1 MTSIIQ
7 ITDLLVIRGNKPIC
21 QVPALE
27 IQPNHKF
34 GIVGSNGSGKTTL
47 LRIIAGLEHDF
58 QGTLHCSLPQ
68 NKIGFVHQRPYLFK
82 GTVNENVRYGIR
94 SMATA
99 DRDALVQQ
107 MLASFEIQHL
117 ANRSCQQ
124 LSGGEQRRV
133 ALARS
138 LMRQPKL
145 LLIDEPFADLDD
157 EGIAATCNILGN
169 LTQTTIL
176 ISSPTT
182 IHPALAIDGEL
193 VLDSTA
199 FC

>member
-1 MTSIIQ
+1 MSAIIKV
-7 ITDLLVIRGNKPIC
+7 TDLQMIRGNKPIC

-27 IQPNHKF
+27 IQPHHKF
-34 GIVGSNGSGKTTL
+34 GIVGTNGSGKTTL

-58 QGTLHCSLPQ
+58 KGTMHCSLPQ
-68 NKIGFVHQRPYLFK
+68 NQIGFVHQHPYLFK
-82 GTVNENVRYGIR
+82 GTVNENVLYGIR
-94 SMATA
+94 SMTTD

-107 MLASFEIQHL
+107 MLESLKIQHL
-117 ANRSCQQ
+117 TNRSCQQ

-138 LMRQPKL
+138 LIRQPKL
-145 LLIDEPFADLDD
+145 LLLDEPFADLDD
-157 EGIAATCNILGN
+157 EGIETTCNILGN

-182 IHPALAIDGEL
+182 IHSALAIDGEL
-193 VLDSTA
+193 VLDSIA
-199 FC
+199 F

>member
-7 ITDLLVIRGNKPIC
+7 VTDLQMIRGNKPIC
-21 QVPALE
+21 LVPALK
-27 IQPNHKF
+27 IQSNHKF
-34 GIVGSNGSGKTTL
+34 GIVGTNGSGKTTL

-58 QGTLHCSLPQ
+58 KGTLHCSLPQ
-68 NKIGFVHQRPYLFK
+68 NQIGFVHQHPYLFK
-82 GTVNENVRYGIR
+82 GTVNENVLYGIR
-94 SMATA
+94 SMTTD

-107 MLASFEIQHL
+107 MLESFKIQHL
-117 ANRSCQQ
+117 TNRSCQQ

-138 LMRQPKL
+138 LIRQPKL
-145 LLIDEPFADLDD
+145 LLLDEPFADLDD
-157 EGIAATCNILGN
+157 EGIETTCNILGN

-182 IHPALAIDGEL
+182 IHSALAIDGEL
-193 VLDSTA
+193 VLDSIA
-199 FC
+199 F

>member
-7 ITDLLVIRGNKPIC
+7 VTDLQVIRGNKPIC

-34 GIVGSNGSGKTTL
+34 GIVGANGSGKTTL

-58 QGTLHCSLPQ
+58 KGTLHCSLPQ
-68 NKIGFVHQRPYLFK
+68 NQIGFVHQHPYLFR
-82 GTVNENVRYGIR
+82 GTVNENILYGVR
-94 SMATA
+94 SMATG
-99 DRDALVQQ
+99 DRNTLVQQ
-107 MLASFEIQHL
+107 MLESFKIQHL

-124 LSGGEQRRV
+124 LSSGEQRRV

-145 LLIDEPFADLDD
+145 LLIDEPFADLDN
-157 EGIAATCNILGN
+157 EGIETTCNILGT

-182 IHPALAIDGEL
+182 INSALAIDGEL
-193 VLDSTA
+193 VLDSNA
-199 FC
+199 F

>member
-1 MTSIIQ
+1 MNSIIQ
-7 ITDLLVIRGNKPIC
+7 ITDLQVIRGKKPIC
-21 QVPALE
+21 QVPTLE

-34 GIVGSNGSGKTTL
+34 GIVGTNGSGKTTL

-68 NKIGFVHQRPYLFK
+68 NQIGFVHQRPYMFK
-82 GTVNENVRYGIR
+82 GTVHENVCYGIR
-94 SMATA
+94 SMAA
-99 DRDALVQQ
+99 SDRDALVQQ
-107 MLASFEIQHL
+107 MLESFKIQHL
-117 ANRSCQQ
+117 AHRSCQQ

-157 EGIAATCNILGN
+157 EGIATTCTILGN

-182 IHPALAIDGEL
+182 IHSALAINGEF
-193 VLDSTA
+193 VLDSNA
-199 FC
+199 F

>member
-7 ITDLLVIRGNKPIC
+7 VTDLQMIRGNKPIC

-27 IQPNHKF
+27 IQAHHKF
-34 GIVGSNGSGKTTL
+34 GIVGTNGSGKTTL

-58 QGTLHCSLPQ
+58 KGTLHCSLPQ
-68 NKIGFVHQRPYLFK
+68 NQIGFVHQHPYLFK
-82 GTVNENVRYGIR
+82 GTVNDNVLYGIR
-94 SMATA
+94 SMATG
-99 DRDALVQQ
+99 DRDTLVQQ
-107 MLASFEIQHL
+107 MLETFKIQHL
-117 ANRSCQQ
+117 TNRSCQQ

-145 LLIDEPFADLDD
+145 LLIDEPFADLDN
-157 EGIAATCNILGN
+157 EGIETTCNILGT

-182 IHPALAIDGEL
+182 INSALTIDGEL
-193 VLDSTA
+193 VLDSNS
-199 FC
+199 F

>member
-7 ITDLLVIRGNKPIC
+7 VTDLRVIRGNKPIC

-34 GIVGSNGSGKTTL
+34 GIVGANGSGKTTL

-58 QGTLHCSLPQ
+58 QGTLHCSLAQ
-68 NKIGFVHQRPYLFK
+68 NQIGFVHQRPYLFK
-82 GTVNENVRYGIR
+82 GTVHENVLYGVR
-94 SMATA
+94 SMATD
-99 DRDALVQQ
+99 DRNALVQQ
-107 MLASFEIQHL
+107 MLESFKIQHL
-117 ANRSCQQ
+117 TNRSCQQ
-124 LSGGEQRRV
+124 LSSGEQRRV

-145 LLIDEPFADLDD
+145 LLIDEPFADLDH
-157 EGIAATCNILGN
+157 EGIETTCNILGN

-182 IHPALAIDGEL
+182 INSAMSIDGEL
-193 VLDSTA
+193 VLDSNA
-199 FC
+199 F

>member
-7 ITDLLVIRGNKPIC
+7 VTDLQVIRGNRPIC

-34 GIVGSNGSGKTTL
+34 GIVGANGSGKTTL
-47 LRIIAGLEHDF
+47 LRIIAGLEQDF
-58 QGTLHCSLPQ
+58 QGTVDCSLAQ
-68 NKIGFVHQRPYLFK
+68 NQIGFVHQRPYLFK
-82 GTVNENVRYGIR
+82 GTVNENILYGVR
-94 SMATA
+94 SMATG
-99 DRDALVQQ
+99 DRNTLVQQ
-107 MLASFEIQHL
+107 MLESFKIQHL

-145 LLIDEPFADLDD
+145 LLIDEPFADLDN
-157 EGIAATCNILGN
+157 EGIETTCNILGN

-182 IHPALAIDGEL
+182 INSALAIDGEL
-193 VLDSTA
+193 VLDSNS
-199 FC
+199 F

>member
-7 ITDLLVIRGNKPIC
+7 ITDLQMIRGNKPIC

-27 IQPNHKF
+27 IQAHHKF
-34 GIVGSNGSGKTTL
+34 GIVGTNGSGKTTL

-58 QGTLHCSLPQ
+58 KGTLHCSLPQ
-68 NKIGFVHQRPYLFK
+68 NQIGFVHQHPYLFK
-82 GTVNENVRYGIR
+82 GTVNENILYGVR
-94 SMATA
+94 SMATG
-99 DRDALVQQ
+99 DRNTLVQQ
-107 MLASFEIQHL
+107 MLESFKIQHL

-145 LLIDEPFADLDD
+145 ILIDEPFADLDN
-157 EGIAATCNILGN
+157 EGIETTCNILGN

-182 IHPALAIDGEL
+182 INSALAIDGEL
-193 VLDSTA
+193 VLDSNA
-199 FC
+199 F

>member
-7 ITDLLVIRGNKPIC
+7 VTDLQMIRGNKPIC

-34 GIVGSNGSGKTTL
+34 GVVGTNGSGKTTL

-58 QGTLHCSLPQ
+58 KGTLHCSLPQ
-68 NKIGFVHQRPYLFK
+68 NQIGFVHQHPYLFR
-82 GTVNENVRYGIR
+82 GTVNENVLYGIR
-94 SMATA
+94 SMATG

-107 MLASFEIQHL
+107 MLESFKIQHL
-117 ANRSCQQ
+117 TNRSCHQ

-138 LMRQPKL
+138 LIRQPKL
-145 LLIDEPFADLDD
+145 LLLDEPFADLDD
-157 EGIAATCNILGN
+157 EGIETTCNILGN

-182 IHPALAIDGEL
+182 IHSALAIDGEL
-193 VLDSTA
+193 VLDSIA
-199 FC
+199 F

>member
-7 ITDLLVIRGNKPIC
+7 VTDLQMIRGNKPIC
-21 QVPALE
+21 LVPALK

-34 GIVGSNGSGKTTL
+34 GIVGTNGSGKTTL

-58 QGTLHCSLPQ
+58 KGTMHCSLPQ
-68 NKIGFVHQRPYLFK
+68 NQIGFVHQHPYLFK
-82 GTVNENVRYGIR
+82 GTVNENVLYGIR
-94 SMATA
+94 SMTTD

-107 MLASFEIQHL
+107 MLESLKIQHL
-117 ANRSCQQ
+117 TNRSCQQ

-138 LMRQPKL
+138 LIRQPKL
-145 LLIDEPFADLDD
+145 LLLDEPFADLDD
-157 EGIAATCNILGN
+157 EGIETTCNILGN

-182 IHPALAIDGEL
+182 IHSALAIDGEL
-193 VLDSTA
+193 VLDSIA
-199 FC
+199 F

>member
-7 ITDLLVIRGNKPIC
+7 VTDLQVIRGNRPIC
-21 QVPALE
+21 QIPALE

-34 GIVGSNGSGKTTL
+34 GIVGTNGSGKTTL

-58 QGTLHCSLPQ
+58 KGTLRCSLPQ
-68 NKIGFVHQRPYLFK
+68 NQIGFVHQRPYLFK
-82 GTVNENVRYGIR
+82 GTVNENIHYGIR
-94 SMATA
+94 SMATDERNA
-99 DRDALVQQ
+99 QVQK
-107 MLASFEIQHL
+107 MLERFKIQHL

-138 LMRQPKL
+138 LIRQPKL
-145 LLIDEPFADLDD
+145 LLLDEPFADLDD
-157 EGIAATCNILGN
+157 EGIETTGNILGN

-182 IHPALAIDGEL
+182 IHSALSIDGEL
-193 VLDSTA
+193 ALDSQT
-199 FC
+199 F

>member
-1 MTSIIQ
+1 MTLIIQ
-7 ITDLLVIRGNKPIC
+7 VTDLQVIRGNKPIC

-34 GIVGSNGSGKTTL
+34 GIVGTNGSGKTTL
-47 LRIIAGLEHDF
+47 LRIIAGLEHNF
-58 QGTLHCSLPQ
+58 NGTCHCSLPQ
-68 NKIGFVHQRPYLFK
+68 NQIGFVHQRPYLFK
-82 GTVNENVRYGIR
+82 GTVNENVLYGVR
-94 SMATA
+94 AMATG
-99 DRDALVQQ
+99 DRNAQVQQ
-107 MLASFEIQHL
+107 MLESFKIQHL
-117 ANRSCQQ
+117 ANRLCQQ

-145 LLIDEPFADLDD
+145 LLLDEPFADLDD
-157 EGIAATCNILGN
+157 EGIETTCNILGN

-182 IHPALAIDGEL
+182 IHAGLAIDGEL
-193 VLDSTA
+193 ALDSKA
-199 FC
+199 F